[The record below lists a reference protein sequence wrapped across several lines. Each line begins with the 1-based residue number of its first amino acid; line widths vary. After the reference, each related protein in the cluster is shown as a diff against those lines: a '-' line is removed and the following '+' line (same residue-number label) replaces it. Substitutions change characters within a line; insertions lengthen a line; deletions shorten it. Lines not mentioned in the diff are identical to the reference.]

1 MTVPELSDLRRV
13 ESTDAAVGPVK
24 PPLARLPVVET
35 EGKALDMTSVRAV
48 EFYRVE
54 LRAAAPHFI
63 ASAGASHVHPVRVA
77 R

>member
-1 MTVPELSDLRRV
+1 MVSKLS
-13 ESTDAAVGPVK
+13 PM
-24 PPLARLPVVET
+24 VVET

-63 ASAGASHVHPVRVA
+63 ASAGASHVHSVRVA